1 MKKVNDLI
9 NFLTSKEIVVVY
21 IVAAIACILCFIVY
35 IIDKTYYKRKQ
46 RHNTRELNRLVSEI
60 SEKYDDELP
69 AQEEA
74 IYDTPVMETIAS
86 TEPAPVVEKQ
96 EVGSEVQIEVA
107 EPTLDVETLILN
119 AMPEIEEVTSV
130 KSEDELQY
138 TTVEPNKE
146 EAQEELMRLAIEL
159 EKKEQESKNID
170 LTAYEED
177 QEANAII
184 SLDELMQ
191 RSQKM
196 YEANELTQYDDEGNE
211 PISLTD
217 LERKYAKETE
227 QTNTYTKEP
236 EIIETLE
243 EVTELPHLHLDDFNT
258 ITQPK
263 EKPQLYQAT
272 KKFEISPIISPIYGI
287 ERKESAE
294 EIALENTANYEKL
307 DEEIKKTNEFLMT
320 LRELQ
325 KNLD

>member
-1 MKKVNDLI
+1 MNDLI
-9 NFLTSKEIVVVY
+9 NFLTSKEIVVVC

-60 SEKYDDELP
+60 NEKYEDELP
-69 AQEEA
+69 VQEEV

-86 TEPAPVVEKQ
+86 SDLVSSAETTEPET
-96 EVGSEVQIEVA
+96 EVQMEVA

-196 YEANELTQYDDEGNE
+196 YEANELTQYEDEGNV
-211 PISLTD
+211 PISLAD
-217 LERKYAKETE
+217 LERKYEKELE
-227 QTNTYTKEP
+227 PTNDYTKEP

-258 ITQPK
+258 ITKPK
-263 EKPQLYQAT
+263 EKTQLYQTT
-272 KKFEISPIISPIYGI
+272 KKFETSPIISPIYGI
-287 ERKESAE
+287 ERKETAE